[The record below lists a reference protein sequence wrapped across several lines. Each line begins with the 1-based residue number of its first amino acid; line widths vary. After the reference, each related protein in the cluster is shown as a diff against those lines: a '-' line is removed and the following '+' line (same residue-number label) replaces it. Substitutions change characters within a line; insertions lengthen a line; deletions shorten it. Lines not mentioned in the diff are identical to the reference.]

1 MEHQLTASHPKNPL
15 VREQLPDIGLGVIGM
30 GSFGLF
36 AVQQFLQTGTAGANT
51 KLVAIAGSKRAE
63 AVAAAK
69 RFGAEHLDSL
79 DELLNHPDINLIYI
93 ATPPFLHYEQAM
105 RALDAGKHVI
115 CEKPLAMN
123 PEQGQAMLDKAAEKG
138 LLMVTNLMQRYNP
151 MFERVKQLIDKKLLG
166 EVLHGYFENYAG
178 DEGLLPEHWFWD
190 RTKSGGIFVEHG
202 VHFFDMF
209 AGWLGHGKVV
219 AAQIAKRPN
228 SHARATGTP
237 ERDRIE
243 DQVNCTVE
251 YGDAETGVK
260 TVNFYHGF
268 TQTGCMDRQEMRIVF
283 ERGDITLQEWVPTR
297 LTMRAVVDEETTRE
311 LMALFP
317 GAQLNVTANFGGNE
331 RLLRGRHKQFE
342 VYQQIELRFGFG
354 DDKLHLYSELLRL
367 MFRDQ
372 VGAVH
377 NLESQTGR
385 TEEPPRKITN
395 QNGLDSLKTAME
407 ADTMARRING

>member
-1 MEHQLTASHPKNPL
+1 MEFETTASQGQASAIGEKL
-15 VREQLPDIGLGVIGM
+15 STIGLGVIGM
-30 GSFGLF
+30 GGFGLF
-36 AVQQFLQTGTAGANT
+36 AVQQFMQTGNV
-51 KLVAIAGSKRAE
+51 KLVAIAGSKREE
-63 AVAAAK
+63 AVTAAK
-69 RFGAEHLDSL
+69 RFGAAHLDTL
-79 DELLNHPDINLIYI
+79 EELLNHPDINLIYI

-151 MFERVKQLIDKKLLG
+151 MFERVKHLIDKKLLG

-178 DEGLLPEHWFWD
+178 DEGLSPEHWFWD

-209 AGWLGHGKVV
+209 AGWLGNGRVV
-219 AAQIAKRPN
+219 AAQVAKRPN
-228 SHARATGTP
+228 SA
-237 ERDRIE
+237 DIE

-268 TQTGCMDRQEMRIVF
+268 TQTGRMDRQEMRIVF
-283 ERGDITLQEWVPTR
+283 ERGDITLHEWVPTR
-297 LTMRAVVDEETTRE
+297 LVMRAVADEETTRE
-311 LMALFP
+311 LMSLFP
-317 GAQLNVTANFGGNE
+317 GAQLNVTANIGGKD

-342 VYQQIELRFGFG
+342 AYQQLELRYGFG
-354 DDKLHLYSELLRL
+354 DDKQHLYSELLRL

-372 VGAVH
+372 ISAVH
-377 NLESQTGR
+377 YPETRAAG
-385 TEEPPRKITN
+385 PHRKITN
-395 QNGLDSLKTAME
+395 QNGLDSLRTATE
-407 ADTMARRING
+407 ADRMARK

>member
-1 MEHQLTASHPKNPL
+1 
-15 VREQLPDIGLGVIGM
+15 M
-30 GSFGLF
+30 GGFGLF
-36 AVQQFLQTGTAGANT
+36 AVQQFMQSGTSALPHVR
-51 KLVAIAGSKRAE
+51 LVAIAGSKREE
-63 AVAAAK
+63 ALATAK
-69 RFGAEHLDSL
+69 RFGADHFDTL

-151 MFERVKQLIDKKLLG
+151 MFERVKYLIDKKLLG

-178 DEGLLPEHWFWD
+178 DEGLSPEHWFWD

-209 AGWLGHGKVV
+209 AGWLGAGKVV
-219 AAQIAKRPN
+219 AAQIAKRPH
-228 SHARATGTP
+228 SA
-237 ERDRIE
+237 DIE

-251 YGDAETGVK
+251 YGDAETGIK

-268 TQTGCMDRQEMRIVF
+268 TQTGRMDRQEMRIVF

-311 LMALFP
+311 LMTLFP
-317 GAQLNVTANFGGNE
+317 GAQLNVTANIGRKD

-342 VYQQIELRFGFG
+342 AYQQIELRYGFG

-372 VGAVH
+372 ISAVH
-377 NLESQTGR
+377 YRDTH
-385 TEEPPRKITN
+385 RKITN
-395 QNGLDSLKTAME
+395 QNGLDSLRTAME
-407 ADTMARRING
+407 ADMMARGILNE

>member
-1 MEHQLTASHPKNPL
+1 
-15 VREQLPDIGLGVIGM
+15 M
-30 GSFGLF
+30 GGFGLF
-36 AVQQFLQTGTAGANT
+36 AVQQFMQTGNS
-51 KLVAIAGSKRAE
+51 KLVAIAGSKREE

-69 RFGAEHLDSL
+69 RFGAAHLDTL
-79 DELLNHPDINLIYI
+79 EELLNHPDINLIYI

-151 MFERVKQLIDKKLLG
+151 MFERVKHLIDKKLLG

-178 DEGLLPEHWFWD
+178 DEGLSPEHWFWD

-209 AGWLGHGKVV
+209 AGWLGNGRVV
-219 AAQIAKRPN
+219 AAQVAKRPN
-228 SHARATGTP
+228 SA
-237 ERDRIE
+237 DIE

-268 TQTGCMDRQEMRIVF
+268 TQTGRMDRQEMRIVF
-283 ERGDITLQEWVPTR
+283 ERGDITLHEWVPTR
-297 LTMRAVVDEETTRE
+297 LVMRAVADEETTRE
-311 LMALFP
+311 LMSLFP
-317 GAQLNVTANFGGNE
+317 GAQLNVTANIGGKD

-342 VYQQIELRFGFG
+342 AYQQLELRYGFG
-354 DDKLHLYSELLRL
+354 DDKQHLYSELLRL

-372 VGAVH
+372 ISAVH
-377 NLESQTGR
+377 YPETH
-385 TEEPPRKITN
+385 RKITN
-395 QNGLDSLKTAME
+395 QNGLDSLRTATE
-407 ADTMARRING
+407 ADKMARE